1 MDRKRLLDNWK
12 QDEEI
17 VIEYCTINL
26 KSGCSGLKYH
36 LITLDEGHWMKVFPY
51 NH

>member
-17 VIEYCTINL
+17 VIEHCTINL

-36 LITLDEGHWMKVFPY
+36 LITTLDEGH
-51 NH
+51 